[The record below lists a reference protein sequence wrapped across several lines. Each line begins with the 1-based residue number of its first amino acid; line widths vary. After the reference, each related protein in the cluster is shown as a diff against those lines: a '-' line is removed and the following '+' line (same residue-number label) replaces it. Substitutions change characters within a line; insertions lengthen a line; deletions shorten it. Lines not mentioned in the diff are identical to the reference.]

1 MSKYWII
8 GIIIFTIEVY
18 NQKGT
23 VTIIAIIVAIGLYN
37 YFEEKP
43 FKIENFQS
51 DENYLNTKAEN
62 YLNDRYVGQDI
73 NLVLKDFEASG
84 LKCTES
90 KMTKYDLLGTK
101 SYKKEGGKRYEK
113 RFGCKY
119 TTNTISL
126 HPFYNYGVG
135 VLINGNVVVDI
146 IVTRKFIIGK

>member
-8 GIIIFTIEVY
+8 GIIIFTIGVY

-23 VTIIAIIVAIGLYN
+23 ATIMAIIVAIGLYN
-37 YFEEKP
+37 YFGEKP

-51 DENYLNTKAEN
+51 DEN

-84 LKCTES
+84 FKCSVYEL
-90 KMTKYDLLGTK
+90 TKYDLLVADREKHTK
-101 SYKKEGGKRYEK
+101 QFVCR
-113 RFGCKY
+113 Y

-126 HPFYNYGVG
+126 QPFYNYSVSVG
-135 VLINGNVVVDI
+135 ADADDKVSSIGLLK
-146 IVTRKFIIGK
+146 KFIIGK

>member
-8 GIIIFTIEVY
+8 GIIIFTIGVY

-23 VTIIAIIVAIGLYN
+23 ATIIAIIVVIGLYN
-37 YFEEKP
+37 HFEQKP

-84 LKCTES
+84 LKCSVYEL
-90 KMTKYDLLGTK
+90 TKYDLLVADREKHTK
-101 SYKKEGGKRYEK
+101 QFVCR
-113 RFGCKY
+113 Y

-126 HPFYNYGVG
+126 QPFYNYSVSVG
-135 VLINGNVVVDI
+135 ADADDKVSSIGLLK
-146 IVTRKFIIGK
+146 KFIISK